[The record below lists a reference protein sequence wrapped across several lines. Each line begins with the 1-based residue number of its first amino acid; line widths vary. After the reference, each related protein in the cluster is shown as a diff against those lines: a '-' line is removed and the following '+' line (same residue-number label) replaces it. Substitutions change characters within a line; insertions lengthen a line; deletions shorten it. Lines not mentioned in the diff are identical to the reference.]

1 MELYQIRTFLVV
13 AQEQNLTRA
22 AERLALSQPAVSG
35 QIKSLEAEFGSPLF
49 ERGPTGM
56 QLTTAGKALIEP
68 AQALMSAASSLRA
81 QADGLAGQLVGS
93 LKLGVVLHPDAIGLG
108 PLVRRL
114 LERHPMVR
122 LDIRHRNTL
131 TIVSSLR
138 SHELDASFYIGK
150 DVPVDLGCVELR
162 RIIHRVVASR
172 AWAERLRDISWAD
185 LAQLPWIVT
194 PKGGAFAQLVDSLF
208 QPRGLQL
215 AHRVE
220 ADQELSI
227 ISLVEAGV
235 GVSLMRDEVAREAVA
250 RGAVMTWDGGS
261 TESVLRLLY
270 LRSRESEPLTRELI
284 QIAGQLAAEIAPA
297 AVDANDK

>member
-68 AQALMSAASSLRA
+68 AQAVMSAASSLRA
-81 QADGLAGQLVGS
+81 QADGLAGQLMGS
-93 LKLGVVLHPDAIGLG
+93 LKLGVVLHPDAIGLAQ
-108 PLVRRL
+108 LVRSL
-114 LERHPMVR
+114 IERHPMVR

-138 SHELDASFYIGK
+138 SHELDASFYIGR
-150 DVPVDLGCVELR
+150 DIPADLGFVELR
-162 RIIHRVVASR
+162 RIVHRIVAAP
-172 AWAERLRDISWAD
+172 AWHDRLRDISWAG
-185 LAQLPWIVT
+185 LSQLPWIVT
-194 PKGGAFAQLVDSLF
+194 PKGGAFAQLVDSIFL
-208 QPRGLQL
+208 PRGLQL
-215 AHRVE
+215 THLIE

-235 GVSLMRDEVAREAVA
+235 GISLMREEVAREAAA

-270 LRSRESEPLTRELI
+270 LRSRENEPLTRELLR
-284 QIAGQLAAEIAPA
+284 IAGEMGAHNARHPA
-297 AVDANDK
+297 APSTP